1 MCAKLTQEEVIRYQ
15 RHLSL
20 PEFGLEAQLKLK
32 AAKVLVIGA
41 GGLGCPVLQYL
52 AAAGV
57 GVIGIVDDDVVDVSN
72 LQRQIL
78 FDSQEIGEPKAL
90 RAQAKLQA
98 MNPLIQCVAHA
109 VRIGV
114 ENAREIVELYDLVVD
129 CSDNFATR
137 YLVNDV
143 CVLTDKALVYG
154 ALYTF
159 QGQVSV
165 FNFQGGPTYRCLF
178 ASPPKPE
185 EAPNCAEIGV
195 VGVLPGVIG
204 CLQATEVIKLITGVG
219 APLSGK
225 LLLFDAL
232 SMQSQTVHFERVPA
246 QADVRELVPI
256 QAASCQA
263 LVPAVSEIQPEELN
277 AELANYQLLD
287 VREEWERAAGA
298 LPGAHLPLGALLQGP
313 VDLHALGLD
322 AERPIC
328 VYCQSGKRSLRAIQ
342 HLAQLNRGLDWV
354 NLAGGLNAWNHV
366 LGRGRSDRDH

>member
-1 MCAKLTQEEVIRYQ
+1 MCAELTQEEVIRYQ

-98 MNPLIQCVAHA
+98 LNPLIQCQAHT

-114 ENAREIVELYDLVVD
+114 ENAIELVEPYDLVVD

-137 YLVNDV
+137 YLINDV
-143 CVLTDKALVYG
+143 CVLTDKVLIYG

-185 EAPNCAEIGV
+185 EAPNCADIGV

-263 LVPAVSEIQPEELN
+263 RVPDVSEIQPVELK
-277 AELANYQLLD
+277 AQLADYQLLD
-287 VREEWERAAGA
+287 VREDWERAIGA
-298 LPGAHLPLGALLQGP
+298 LPGAHLPLGTLLQGS
-313 VDLHALGLD
+313 VDLQALGLD
-322 AERPIC
+322 GARPIC
-328 VYCQSGKRSLRAIQ
+328 VYCQSGKRSLRAIEQ
-342 HLAQLNRGLDWV
+342 LAQQAPGVDWI
-354 NLAGGLNAWNHV
+354 NLAGGLNAWNQ
-366 LGRGRSDRDH
+366 LSG

>member
-1 MCAKLTQEEVIRYQ
+1 MCAELTQEEVIRYQ

-20 PEFGLEAQLKLK
+20 PEFGRAAQLKLK

-98 MNPLIQCVAHA
+98 MNPLIQCIAHS

-114 ENAREIVELYDLVVD
+114 ENATELVEPYDLVVD

-137 YLVNDV
+137 YLINDV
-143 CVLTDKALVYG
+143 CVLTDKALIYG

-219 APLSGK
+219 EPLSGK

-232 SMQSQTVHFERVPA
+232 SMQSQTVQFKRVPT
-246 QADVRELVPI
+246 QADVRELAMIGPV
-256 QAASCQA
+256 SCDAQT
-263 LVPAVSEIQPEELN
+263 LDISEIEPTELKLQ
-277 AELANYQLLD
+277 LADFQFLD
-287 VREEWERAAGA
+287 VREDWERAIGA
-298 LPGAHLPLGALLQGP
+298 LPGAHQPLGTLLQGS
-313 VDLHALGLD
+313 VDLHALGLNNKK
-322 AERPIC
+322 PIC
-328 VYCQSGKRSLRAIQ
+328 VYCQSGKRSLRAIDY
-342 HLAQLNRGLDWV
+342 LAQQELEAQWV
-354 NLAGGLNAWNHV
+354 NLVGGLNAWQRAC
-366 LGRGRSDRDH
+366 G

>member
-1 MCAKLTQEEVIRYQ
+1 MCAELTQEEVIRYQ

-98 MNPLIQCVAHA
+98 MNPLIHREAHT

-114 ENAREIVELYDLVVD
+114 ENAIEPSSHDLVVD

-137 YLVNDV
+137 YLINDV
-143 CVLTDKALVYG
+143 CVLTDKVLVYG

-246 QADVRELVPI
+246 QADVRELVPVEPASQAGASSI
-256 QAASCQA
+256 CERDSAPGIKSAASRLSVIGC
-263 LVPAVSEIQPEELN
+263 PGTRRR
-277 AELANYQLLD
+277 Y
-287 VREEWERAAGA
+287 RG
-298 LPGAHLPLGALLQGP
+298 LPGPICPWDSLARFSRFAGLGFDGA
-313 VDLHALGLD
+313 
-322 AERPIC
+322 RPIC
-328 VYCQSGKRSLRAIQ
+328 VYCQSGKRSLRAIEQ
-342 HLAQLNRGLDWV
+342 LAQQAPYAD
-354 NLAGGLNAWNHV
+354 
-366 LGRGRSDRDH
+366 

>member
-90 RAQAKLQA
+90 RAQARLQA
-98 MNPLIQCVAHA
+98 MNPLIQCVAYT

-219 APLSGK
+219 SPLSGK

-232 SMQSQTVHFERVPA
+232 SMQSQTVQFKRVPD
-246 QADVRELVPI
+246 QADVRELVMMEP
-256 QAASCQA
+256 ASCQ
-263 LVPAVSEIQPEELN
+263 VHSPAVSEIQPEELK
-277 AELANYQLLD
+277 AELADYQLLD

-322 AERPIC
+322 TERPIC

-342 HLAQLNRGLDWV
+342 HLDQLNRGLAWV
-354 NLAGGLNAWNHV
+354 NLAGGLNAWNQV
-366 LGRGRSDRDH
+366 SGRGRPDRDH

>member
-1 MCAKLTQEEVIRYQ
+1 MMCAELTQEEVIRYQ

-20 PEFGLEAQLKLK
+20 PGFGLEAQLKLK

-78 FDSQEIGEPKAL
+78 FDSQEIGQLKAL

-98 MNPLIQCVAHA
+98 MNPLIQCEAHP

-114 ENAREIVELYDLVVD
+114 ENAIEIVAPYDLVVD

-137 YLVNDV
+137 YLINDV
-143 CVLTDKALVYG
+143 CVLADKVLVYG

-185 EAPNCAEIGV
+185 DAPNCAEIGV

-232 SMQSQTVHFERVPA
+232 SMQSQTVQFERVPA
-246 QADVRELVPI
+246 QADVGELVAMEPT
-256 QAASCQA
+256 SCQA
-263 LVPAVSEIQPEELN
+263 AVTAVSEIQPVELK

-287 VREEWERAAGA
+287 VREEWERAVDA
-298 LPGAHLPLGALLQGP
+298 LPGAHLPLRALLQGP
-313 VDLHALGLD
+313 VDLNVLALD
-322 AERPIC
+322 AKRPIC
-328 VYCQSGKRSLRAIQ
+328 VYCQSGKRSLRAIE
-342 HLAQLNRGLDWV
+342 HLAQQNTGLDWV
-354 NLAGGLNAWNHV
+354 NLAGGLNAWNQ
-366 LGRGRSDRDH
+366 LSG